1 MRCFS
6 RRAIRICL
14 CLRLL
19 AAATCLLAALP
30 AAPALAWWGQGHEYI
45 TASAVQHLPLPL
57 RGFFAANMAEVAS
70 RAGGEPPGSHYID
83 IDYYP
88 EFHAGTFPRDRNAL
102 VAIYGSSVVNSYGNG
117 PWTYVTHLNNLS
129 LGMAAADTPA
139 QWRALL
145 PTAAA
150 MAHYIEDLH
159 NPLHLTLNYNGQLTG
174 NGGIH
179 ARYEGEMIERRLDEL
194 TIEPATAIYLPSPL
208 DFVFDGIDAHYPRVA
223 DIIAADDL
231 AGSNY
236 NNAYYDALWAETGTF
251 THDLF
256 QQASLAVASSWYTA
270 WINAGSPRTFL
281 ANSADFQADGD
292 VDGDD
297 LAIWSTAFGATAVAD
312 ANGDGVSD
320 GTDFLLW
327 QRQLSGGAAASVG
340 LNVPEPSAWALF
352 GAAVLAVTASRF
364 ARIAFLATEF

>member
-6 RRAIRICL
+6 CRAIRVL
-14 CLRLL
+14 LRLRLL
-19 AAATCLLAALP
+19 VAAACILAALP

-45 TASAVQHLPLPL
+45 TESAVQHLPLPL
-57 RGFFAANMAEVAS
+57 RGFFAANVAEVAGRS
-70 RAGGEPPGSHYID
+70 GGEPPGSHYID

-102 VAIYGSSVVNSYGNG
+102 VAIYGSSVVNSNGTG
-117 PWTYVTHLNNLS
+117 PWTYVNHVNNLS
-129 LGMAAADTPA
+129 LAMAAADTPA

-174 NGGIH
+174 NFGIH
-179 ARYEGEMIERRLDEL
+179 GRYEGEMIERHLDEL
-194 TIEPATAIYLPSPL
+194 TIAAATAVYLPSPL

-223 DIIAADDL
+223 EIIAADDL
-231 AGSNY
+231 AGGTY
-236 NNAYYDALWAETGTF
+236 NTAYYDAMWAETGEF

-281 ANSADFQADGD
+281 ASAADFQADGD
-292 VDGDD
+292 VDGED
-297 LAIWSTAFGATAVAD
+297 LAVWTAAFGATAVGD
-312 ANGDGVSD
+312 ASGDGVSD

-327 QRQLSGGAAASVG
+327 QRQLSGGPAASGG
-340 LNVPEPSAWALF
+340 LNVPEPGGWELF
-352 GAAVLAVTASRF
+352 GVAVLAVTASRF
-364 ARIAFLATEF
+364 MRIAFLAT